1 MNCNRTTK
9 RGWNVGSFGQQG
21 CAVAVLLLFAATAVG
36 AEPAY
41 VTDRQGQRPE
51 PIVAVDNVCAWPN
64 LTVLRDGTIIASIF
78 GQPSHGT
85 TAGDMECW
93 ASEDGGATW
102 TKRGVPAV
110 REHENSNRIH
120 VAAGLANNGDLLAIT
135 TGWTGR
141 DLSGKK
147 TGRPFRERIESTW
160 ISRSTD
166 GGKTWSVDKSS
177 FPTLP
182 AGEIVVPFG
191 DILPGHDGCLR
202 VAMYHRQRTYVF
214 RSCDD
219 GRTWGEPVTLDEANH
234 TDETALLHLGDG
246 KWLAAARS
254 NGMYLYRSDDDAKTW
269 NHRKKLTDA
278 QQHPGHLTRLSDN
291 RLLVTYGNRTS
302 PGGVDV
308 RFSSDE
314 GLTWSDPLR
323 VVACEGD
330 RGYPSSVQLP
340 DGQVLT
346 AYYAQRIEGHDRNWF
361 GCDQLL
367 HRLGRAGLCG
377 HTRGFFADRFM
388 QTDFLQQIQG
398 GQQIELI
405 DNERELRNRVR
416 KLRVPSSKGS

>member
-1 MNCNRTTK
+1 
-9 RGWNVGSFGQQG
+9 
-21 CAVAVLLLFAATAVG
+21 VAVLLLFAATAVG

-41 VTDRQGQRPE
+41 VTDRQGQRPG

-110 REHENSNRIH
+110 REHEDSNRIH

-141 DLSGKK
+141 DLSGKE

-160 ISRSTD
+160 ISRST
-166 GGKTWSVDKSS
+166 
-177 FPTLP
+177 
-182 AGEIVVPFG
+182 
-191 DILPGHDGCLR
+191 
-202 VAMYHRQRTYVF
+202 
-214 RSCDD
+214 
-219 GRTWGEPVTLDEANH
+219 
-234 TDETALLHLGDG
+234 
-246 KWLAAARS
+246 
-254 NGMYLYRSDDDAKTW
+254 DDAKTW

-346 AYYAQRIEGHDRNWF
+346 AYYAQRIEGHDRYHMGVVVW
-361 GCDQLL
+361 DLP
-367 HRLGRAGLCG
+367 
-377 HTRGFFADRFM
+377 
-388 QTDFLQQIQG
+388 
-398 GQQIELI
+398 
-405 DNERELRNRVR
+405 
-416 KLRVPSSKGS
+416 K